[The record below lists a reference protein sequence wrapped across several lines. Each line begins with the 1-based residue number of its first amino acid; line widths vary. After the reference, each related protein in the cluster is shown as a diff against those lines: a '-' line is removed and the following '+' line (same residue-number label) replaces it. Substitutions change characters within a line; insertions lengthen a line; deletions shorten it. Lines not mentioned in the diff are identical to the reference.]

1 MLGLAK
7 LKGQGIFLI
16 NVSRREKGKTKLNKE
31 TEKQKGA
38 ELFKLKKKM
47 LRQELMV
54 FEEARRSSGLEIR
67 KCFSLL
73 PGGVSVCAVS
83 QSACS

>member
-38 ELFKLKKKM
+38 ELFKLKKNAETRTNGVWRGQEKFWTRNKKM
-47 LRQELMV
+47 LQLT
-54 FEEARRSSGLEIR
+54 SWGSI
-67 KCFSLL
+67 
-73 PGGVSVCAVS
+73 SVCS
-83 QSACS
+83 KPECL